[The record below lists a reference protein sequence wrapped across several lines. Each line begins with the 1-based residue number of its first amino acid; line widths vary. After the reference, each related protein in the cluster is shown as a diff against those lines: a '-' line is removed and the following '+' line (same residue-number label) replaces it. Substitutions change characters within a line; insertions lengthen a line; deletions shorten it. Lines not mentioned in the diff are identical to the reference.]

1 MHTRT
6 HACTHTHTQTP
17 SLTFHFSYPS
27 SQQLHCT
34 SGSSLSV
41 IAGVPLVMAVCVS
54 SGVTILYTLV
64 GNMVAVAYTDV
75 LQLALI
81 SAGLVGCGSNAEMV
95 QHNHW

>member
-1 MHTRT
+1 M
-6 HACTHTHTQTP
+6 
-17 SLTFHFSYPS
+17 
-27 SQQLHCT
+27 
-34 SGSSLSV
+34 
-41 IAGVPLVMAVCVS
+41 MAVCVS

-95 QHNHW
+95 QQSHKIMWRVPVSYTMLSKPLVVMTPVLR